1 MMDNTVFN
9 LRIQQNMHGRS
20 WDLFGWAED
29 LMTKER
35 SSAKPIVVEENSD
48 EDFLNPMAH
57 LRIEEVQ
64 LLMDDLWIAGVR
76 PSKRLL
82 EEVPLDHLK
91 GEVDWNRK
99 IIERLLPASKNG

>member
-1 MMDNTVFN
+1 MNTNTVFSI
-9 LRIQQNMHGRS
+9 RIQENLARRT

-35 SSAKPIVVEENSD
+35 AFAKPIVVEKSD

-64 LLMDDLWIAGVR
+64 VLMDDLWIAGVR

-82 EEVPLDHLK
+82 DEVPLDHLK

-99 IIERLLPASKNG
+99 IIEHLLPASKNG